1 MRANVLVINCGS
13 SSVKYELIDIEQE
26 QVLASGL
33 ADRIGVATEVQAS
46 ISYERPGEA
55 PYTVSGEFPSHQA
68 AVSKILELLTDKE
81 RGVIAGVQE
90 IAVVGHRVVHGGDEF
105 TGAVLITPEVMRA
118 VERWADLAPLHN
130 PPNLQGIRACAE
142 LIPGVPAVAVFDTA
156 FHASMP
162 REAYL
167 YAIPREWVERFALR
181 RYGFHGTSHH
191 YVYLRAEE
199 YLRGRGVE
207 AASARVITC
216 HLGNGCSMAAV
227 RAGAVLDTS
236 MGFTPLEGLVM
247 GTRSGDVDPA
257 IVGYLNERLGISAE
271 EVVTALNKKSGLLGL
286 SGSSSDMRDLLTRRA
301 QGDQRAREAIAVYCY
316 RIKKYIGAY
325 AVALGG
331 VEALVFTAGV
341 GEHSAD
347 IREQVCEGLGVIGLW
362 LDQEANRACKGFADI
377 ATAESRGRILVI
389 PTNEELMI
397 ARQALQVA
405 RDAAQGRETAA

>member
-1 MRANVLVINCGS
+1 MRVDVLVINCGS
-13 SSVKYELIDIEQE
+13 SSVKYELINIERE
-26 QVLASGL
+26 QVLAKGL

-46 ISYERPGEA
+46 ISYERPGEPA
-55 PYTVSGEFPSHQA
+55 YIVSGDFPTHHA
-68 AVSKILELLTDKE
+68 AVSKILELLTDQE
-81 RGVIAGVQE
+81 RGVLTSVQE

-105 TGAVLITPEVMRA
+105 TGAVLISPEVMRA

-156 FHASMP
+156 FHATMP
-162 REAYL
+162 RHAYL

-199 YLRGRGVE
+199 YLRGRGVQP
-207 AASARVITC
+207 ASARVITC

-227 RAGAVLDTS
+227 RGGTVVDTS

-257 IVGYLNERLGISAE
+257 IVAYLTERLGASAD
-271 EVVTALNKKSGLLGL
+271 EVVTTLNKKSGLLGL
-286 SGSSSDMRDLLTRRA
+286 SDSSSDMRDLLGRRA
-301 QGDQRAREAIAVYCY
+301 EGDEPAREAIAVYCY
-316 RIKKYIGAY
+316 RVRKYIGAY
-325 AVALGG
+325 AVALEG
-331 VEALVFTAGV
+331 VDALVFTAGV

-347 IREQVCEGLGVIGLW
+347 IREEICQGLDVIGLH
-362 LDQEANRACKGFADI
+362 LDKQANRACEGFADI
-377 ATAESRGRILVI
+377 ATENSAGRILVI

-397 ARQALQVA
+397 AREALRV
-405 RDAAQGRETAA
+405 AQGNSSGP